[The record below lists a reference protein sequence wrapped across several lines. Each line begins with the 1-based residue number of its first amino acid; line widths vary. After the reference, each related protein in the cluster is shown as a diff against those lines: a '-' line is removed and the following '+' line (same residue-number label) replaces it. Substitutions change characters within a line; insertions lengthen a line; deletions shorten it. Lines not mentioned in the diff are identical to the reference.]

1 MTAAE
6 DEHAPRLLSVTQ
18 RRLLGE
24 VLVAWG
30 HLTQEQLQ
38 AALLEQARS
47 KGRERLGR
55 ILLVEGV
62 IDEKTLCAALGEV
75 HGLTAV
81 DLDEFTIDPQVA
93 RLLPFAVTDKF
104 TILPIQQTDGRVTVA
119 VADPVDVVAQD
130 ELRAR
135 LRGDRIDLVVA
146 PASQIRARLEY
157 VWGDQLHREAVA
169 RFMEDLPEE
178 QAALPVD
185 EPEASEAGAVEMVHH
200 MLATAA
206 RRRASDIHVEPTH
219 DNVRIRLRVDG
230 VLHEALQLPK
240 SSLAS
245 LVSRVKIISGLDV
258 VERRLPQDGR
268 TRVRIEG
275 HPRDVRVST
284 LPTLHGEKLTLRLLP
299 TQQALPT
306 LAQIGLTEEQRQT
319 LLAAMKRSQG
329 FILVTGPTGAGKSST
344 LYSAVSEAVGDDRN
358 VITLEDPVEVEL
370 AGVAQ
375 VQINEAIGLTFDKGL
390 RSSLRQDP
398 DVVMVGEVR
407 DIETGQMA
415 VRAAL
420 TGHLVI
426 STLHTLDA
434 PSAIIRLMEMGIPRY
449 LVVHSIS
456 LVLAQRLVRRPCQSC
471 ARPVVPDAQTCERLR
486 IPADLAVHMVEGVG
500 CRACDGTGFRGRIG
514 VFETLEITPAVRTV
528 LLEQGNDEDKIRQA
542 AYESGWRPLAERGV
556 EMAAAGQ
563 TTIGEILRV
572 LNVT

>member
-1 MTAAE
+1 MTAK
-6 DEHAPRLLSVTQ
+6 P

-24 VLVAWG
+24 VLVGWG
-30 HLTQEQLQ
+30 EITEEQLRQ
-38 AALLEQARS
+38 ALLEQAQS
-47 KGRERLGR
+47 MGRERLGR
-55 ILLVEGV
+55 ILLVRGL
-62 IDEKTLCAALGEV
+62 IDERALSAALADV
-75 HGLTAV
+75 HGLASV
-81 DLDEFTIDPQVA
+81 DLDDWSVDPQVA
-93 RLLPFAVTDKF
+93 RLLPAAVTEKF
-104 TILPIQQTDGRVTVA
+104 TMLPVAKSDGQITVA
-119 VADPVDVVAQD
+119 VADPVDVIAQD

-135 LRGDRIDLVVA
+135 LHGDRIDIVVA
-146 PASQIRARLEY
+146 PASQIRARLEF

-169 RFMEDLPEE
+169 RFMEELPDEAKGSQE
-178 QAALPVD
+178 P
-185 EPEASEAGAVEMVHH
+185 EPEASDAGAVEMVHH

-206 RRRASDIHVEPTH
+206 RRRASDIHVEPTADH
-219 DNVRIRLRVDG
+219 VRIRLRVDG
-230 VLHEALQLPK
+230 VLQEALQLPK
-240 SSLAS
+240 AS
-245 LVSRVKIISGLDV
+245 LPSIVSRIKIISGLDV

-299 TQQALPT
+299 TQKALPA
-306 LAQIGLTEEQRQT
+306 LSQIGLTEGQQHT

-329 FILVTGPTGAGKSST
+329 FVLVTGPTGAGKSST
-344 LYSAVSEAVGDDRN
+344 LYSAVSETVGDDRN

-370 AGVAQ
+370 AGAAQ

-390 RSSLRQDP
+390 RSALRQDP

-434 PSAIIRLMEMGIPRY
+434 PSAITRLMEMGIPRY
-449 LVVHSIS
+449 LVVHSLS
-456 LVLAQRLVRRPCQSC
+456 LVIAQRLVRRPCPSC
-471 ARPVVPDAQTCERLR
+471 AQPHGPDEQTVQRLR
-486 IPADLAVHMVEGVG
+486 IPPELAARMVVGAG

-514 VFETLEITPAVRTV
+514 VFEMLDVTTSVRAV
-528 LLEQGNDEDKIRQA
+528 LLQEGTDEDKLRQA
-542 AYESGWRPLAERGV
+542 AYQSGWRPLVQRGV

-572 LNVT
+572 LNVAT